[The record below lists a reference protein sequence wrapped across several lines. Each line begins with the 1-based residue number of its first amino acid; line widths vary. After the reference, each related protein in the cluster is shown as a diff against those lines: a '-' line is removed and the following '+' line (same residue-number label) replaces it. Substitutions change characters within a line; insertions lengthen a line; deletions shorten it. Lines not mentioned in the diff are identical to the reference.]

1 MLPKHPYHIEAF
13 AALLMLIVLDVAWA
27 ADEVKVWQGDVP
39 SDAGLI
45 PTVASIIGPITK
57 ADGLRHAKLHM
68 VGHIISVTSD
78 STVAYAVDCAHAKW
92 QVESAVVTMS
102 GNGAS
107 HTTSSAELG
116 KTYPVTDV
124 QKDEISQAIFNYV
137 CSH

>member
-1 MLPKHPYHIEAF
+1 MKTLT
-13 AALLMLIVLDVAWA
+13 ALLMLIVLAVAWA
-27 ADEVKVWQGDVP
+27 GDEVKIWEGDIA
-39 SDAGLI
+39 SDAGFI

-57 ADGLRHAKLHM
+57 ADGLRHATVHM
-68 VGHIISVTSD
+68 VGHINSVTSD

-92 QVESAVVTMS
+92 QVKSAVVTMS
-102 GNGAS
+102 GNGES

-124 QKDEISQAIFNYV
+124 QKDEVSQAIYSYV

>member
-1 MLPKHPYHIEAF
+1 MHPNLPWHVKTF
-13 AALLMLIVLDVAWA
+13 AALLMLTVLDVAWA
-27 ADEVKVWQGDVP
+27 AREVKVWQGTIP
-39 SDAGLI
+39 SAAGLI
-45 PTVASIIGPITK
+45 PTVASIVGPITK
-57 ADGLRHAKLHM
+57 AGGLRHATLHM
-68 VGHIISVTSD
+68 VGHINSVTSD

-92 QVESAVVTMS
+92 QVKSAVVTMS

-124 QKDEISQAIFNYV
+124 QKDEASQAIFNYV